1 MLNLSYNNAILPN
14 ETKELQMK
22 RVFVLLSVL
31 ALVLAACGTPG
42 SGNTSSSESASSSA
56 SAASSIDAS
65 PSASE
70 AQIAPSPQL
79 TAAASPGASAAET
92 ATGTSSGTLPN
103 FDGREVRIAVENQY
117 PPFNYINPATG
128 QGEGWDYDAWNEIGR
143 LLNLKPVYEEASWEG
158 MIQAVAGGQYDAAAD
173 GISITE
179 DRAKEVDFSEAYTT
193 VDQRLLVRQDEDRFT
208 SMDSFVSNTEL
219 RIGTQTGTTNYETAK
234 SLLPEERIQAFDT
247 FPFAVQA
254 LITGDV
260 DAVIMDETAGQ
271 GYVGT
276 NGEQLKLVG
285 DPISSGGL
293 GFIFPK
299 GSDLV
304 GPVNQAL
311 EEMRQSGKLD
321 ELAQKYFSDQFK
333 QPGS

>member
-1 MLNLSYNNAILPN
+1 
-14 ETKELQMK
+14 MK
-22 RVFVLLSVL
+22 RVFMLLSVL
-31 ALVLAACGTPG
+31 ALVLAACGTSDSG
-42 SGNTSSSESASSSA
+42 STSSSGSASSSA

-79 TAAASPGASAAET
+79 TAAASPGASTTET
-92 ATGTSSGTLPN
+92 ATGTSGGALP
-103 FDGREVRIAVENQY
+103 DLGGREVRVAVENQY

-143 LLNLKPVYEEASWEG
+143 LLNLTPVYEEASWEG
-158 MIQAVAGGQYDAAAD
+158 MIQAVANGQYDAAAD

-193 VDQRLLVRQDEDRFT
+193 VDQRLLVRQGEDRFT
-208 SMDSFVSNTEL
+208 DMDTFVANTDL
-219 RIGTQTGTTNYETAK
+219 QIGTQTGTTNYETAK
-234 SLLPEERIQAFDT
+234 SLLPEDRIRAFET
-247 FPFAVQA
+247 FPFAVES
-254 LITGDV
+254 LLNGDV

-271 GYVGT
+271 GYVGA
-276 NGEQLKLVG
+276 NGEQLELVG

-304 GPVNQAL
+304 EPVNQAL
-311 EEMRQSGKLD
+311 EAMRQDGTLD
-321 ELAQKYFSDQFK
+321 ELAQKYFSDEFK

>member
-1 MLNLSYNNAILPN
+1 
-14 ETKELQMK
+14 MK

-31 ALVLAACGTPG
+31 ALVLAACGTSG
-42 SGNTSSSESASSSA
+42 SGTTSSSGSTSSSA
-56 SAASSIDAS
+56 SAAGSIDAS
-65 PSASE
+65 PSASD
-70 AQIAPSPQL
+70 APSASSPGL
-79 TAAASPGASAAET
+79 GSGSASPSGSATET
-92 ATGTSSGTLPN
+92 ATGTSGGALPD
-103 FDGREVRIAVENQY
+103 FGGREVRIAVENQY
-117 PPFNYINPATG
+117 PPFNYINSATG

-143 LLNLKPVYEEASWEG
+143 LLKLKPVYEEASWEG
-158 MIQAVAGGQYDAAAD
+158 MIQAVANGQYDAAAN
-173 GISITE
+173 GISITD
-179 DRAKEVDFSEAYTT
+179 DRAKEVDFSDAYTT
-193 VDQRLLVRQDEDRFT
+193 VDQRLLVRQGEDRFAD
-208 SMDSFVSNTEL
+208 MDRFVANTEL

-276 NGEQLKLVG
+276 NAEQLELVG
-285 DPISSGGL
+285 EPISSGGL

-304 GPVNQAL
+304 EPVNQAL
-311 EEMRQSGKLD
+311 EAMRQDGTLD
-321 ELAQKYFSDQFK
+321 ELAQKYFSDEFK

>member
-1 MLNLSYNNAILPN
+1 
-14 ETKELQMK
+14 MK

-31 ALVLAACGTPG
+31 VFVLAACGTSG
-42 SGNTSSSESASSSA
+42 SGSTSSGSASSSA

-79 TAAASPGASAAET
+79 TAAASPGAGATET
-92 ATGTSSGTLPN
+92 ATGTSGGALP
-103 FDGREVRIAVENQY
+103 DLGGREVRIAVENQY

-158 MIQAVAGGQYDAAAD
+158 MIQAVQQGQYDAAAD
-173 GISITE
+173 GISITD
-179 DRAKEVDFSEAYTT
+179 DRAKIVDFSEAYTT

-208 SMDSFVSNTEL
+208 NINDVVNNAEL

-234 SLLPEERIQAFDT
+234 SLLPEDRIQAFET

-276 NGEQLKLVG
+276 NAEDLKLIG
-285 DPISSGGL
+285 EPIDSGGL

-311 EEMRQSGKLD
+311 AQMRQDGTLD